1 MMIHSFKMRPCPSF
15 AVLCA
20 AVKLVEPGG
29 ELGVLAF

>member
-1 MMIHSFKMRPCPSF
+1 MVIHSFKLRHCPSF

>member
-1 MMIHSFKMRPCPSF
+1 MIHSFKLRPYPSF
-15 AVLCA
+15 AILCA